1 MAQVATRPQPT
12 PYPPPQTEEGIV
24 ANPALAREAARLF
37 ADRGVTFGVN
47 NDDGGI
53 LHRPIPIDP
62 LPRRVAAAEWESL
75 ERGLLQRTL
84 ALDAFIR
91 DVYGQQRILRAGR
104 IPAHL
109 VYGSP
114 SYLRGASGPAAQ
126 RPGQIAVAG
135 IDLVKVNGRWL
146 VLEDNVRVP
155 SGISYALAARWAM
168 RKLFGRAMPAFG
180 AARLEDYPRR
190 LRAALRERA
199 PSDGELVVLSP
210 GRLNAAYYEHEE
222 LARLMECPLVTGDDL
237 FASHRGAWRREGAE
251 RHPVSAIYHRFSPDY
266 LDPLAGFGGSVIG
279 VPCLISAWRNGALG
293 LANAPTCGI
302 ADDKSLFPYV
312 PDMIHYYL
320 GETPL
325 LEQPLTLDLTE
336 AVQRRHVLAHFEDF
350 VFKPVDGSGGKGIV
364 FGPIAPA
371 DEREATTAAIDADP
385 ASLIAQPAL
394 ELERLP
400 CLMADGTVERRRC
413 DLRPFVLLGS
423 SPWVV
428 PGGLTRVAPSTDAWL
443 VNSSAG
449 GGVKDTWVA
458 A

>member
-1 MAQVATRPQPT
+1 
-12 PYPPPQTEEGIV
+12 
-24 ANPALAREAARLF
+24 LAREAARLF
-37 ADRGVTFGVN
+37 ADRGVTFGVH

-62 LPRRVAAAEWESL
+62 LPRRVAAAEWASL
-75 ERGLLQRTL
+75 ERGLLQRAL

-91 DVYGQQRILRAGR
+91 DLYGQQRILRSGR

-135 IDLVKVNGRWL
+135 IDLVKVKGRWL

-168 RKLFGRAMPAFG
+168 RKLLGRAMPAFG

-190 LRAALRERA
+190 LRAALRQRA

-210 GRLNAAYYEHEE
+210 GPLNAAYYEHEE
-222 LARLMECPLVTGDDL
+222 LARLMECPLVTGQDL
-237 FASHRGAWRREGAE
+237 FASHRGAWRRDGAE

-266 LDPLAGFGGSVIG
+266 LDPLAGFSGSVIG
-279 VPCLISAWRNGALG
+279 IPCLITAWRNGALG
-293 LANAPTCGI
+293 LANAPTCSI

-325 LEQPLTLDLTE
+325 LEQPLTLDLTDP
-336 AVQRRHVLAHFEDF
+336 AQRRHVLAHFEDF
-350 VFKPVDGSGGKGIV
+350 VFKPIDGSGGKGIV
-364 FGPIAPA
+364 FGPVAA
-371 DEREATTAAIDADP
+371 AEEREATAAAIEADP
-385 ASLIAQPAL
+385 ASLVAQPAL
-394 ELERLP
+394 DLERLP
-400 CLMADGTVERRRC
+400 CLLADGTIEWRRC
-413 DLRPFVLLGS
+413 DLRPFVVLGS

-428 PGGLTRVAPSTDAWL
+428 PGGLTRVAPTTDAWL

>member
-1 MAQVATRPQPT
+1 MAQEAT
-12 PYPPPQTEEGIV
+12 
-24 ANPALAREAARLF
+24 RLF
-37 ADRGVTFGVN
+37 AERGVTFGVPE
-47 NDDGGI
+47 DDGGI

-62 LPRRVAAAEWESL
+62 LPRRLAAAEWHAL
-75 ERGLLQRTL
+75 ERALVQRTL
-84 ALDAFIR
+84 ALDAFIQ

-109 VYGSP
+109 VYGSA
-114 SYLRGASGPAAQ
+114 SYLRGASSPAAQ

-135 IDLVKVNGRWL
+135 IDLVKVDGRWL

-155 SGISYALAARWAM
+155 SGISYALAARWAT
-168 RKLFGRAMPAFG
+168 RRVLGRAMPAFG

-190 LRAALRERA
+190 LRAVLRERA

-210 GRLNAAYYEHEE
+210 GPLNAAYYEHEE
-222 LARLMECPLVTGDDL
+222 LARLMEAPLVTGKDL
-237 FASHRGAWRREGAE
+237 FASHRGVWRLKGAE

-279 VPCLISAWRNGALG
+279 VPCLIAAWRNGELG
-293 LANAPTCGI
+293 LANAPTCSI

-312 PDMIHYYL
+312 PDMVRYYL
-320 GETPL
+320 GEPPL
-325 LEQPLTLDLTE
+325 LEQPYTLDLTDP
-336 AVQRRHVLAHFEDF
+336 AQRRHALAHFEDF
-350 VFKPVDGSGGKGIV
+350 VFKPVEGSGGKGIV

-371 DEREATTAAIDADP
+371 EERAATAAAVEAEP

-394 ELERLP
+394 DLERLP
-400 CLMADGTVERRRC
+400 CLMTDGTIEWRRC

-428 PGGLTRVAPSTDAWL
+428 PGGLTRVAPTTEAWL

>member
-1 MAQVATRPQPT
+1 MAQMVQFAMPALVNAETQLAIRP
-12 PYPPPQTEEGIV
+12 G
-24 ANPALAREAARLF
+24 LAREAARLF
-37 ADRGVTFGVN
+37 ADRGVTFGVLA
-47 NDDGGI
+47 DDASMV
-53 LHRPIPIDP
+53 HRPIPIDP
-62 LPRRVAAAEWESL
+62 LPRRLAAAEWQSL
-75 ERGLLQRTL
+75 ERGLLQRTM
-84 ALDAFIR
+84 ALDAFIQ

-109 VYGSP
+109 VYGSA
-114 SYLRGASGPAAQ
+114 SFLRGASGPASQ

-135 IDLVKVNGRWL
+135 IDLVKVDGRWM

-168 RKLFGRAMPAFG
+168 RKLLGRAMPSLG

-190 LRAALRERA
+190 LRAALHQRA

-210 GRLNAAYYEHEE
+210 GPLNAAYYEHQE

-237 FASHRGAWRREGAE
+237 FASHRGAWRRDGAQ
-251 RHPVSAIYHRFSPDY
+251 RYPVSAIYHRFSPDY
-266 LDPLAGFGGSVIG
+266 LDPLAGYSGSVIG
-279 VPCLISAWRNGALG
+279 IPCLLTAWRNGALG
-293 LANAPTCGI
+293 LANAPTCSI

-312 PDMIHYYL
+312 PEMIRYYL
-320 GETPL
+320 GETAL
-325 LEQPLTLDLTE
+325 LEQPFTLDMTD
-336 AVQRRHVLAHFEDF
+336 LAARQHALAQFEDF

-364 FGPIAPA
+364 FGPVASA
-371 DEREATTAAIDADP
+371 EEREATVAAIEAEP

-394 ELERLP
+394 DLERLP
-400 CLMADGTVERRRC
+400 CLMPDGTIEWRRC
-413 DLRPFVLLGS
+413 DLRPFVVLGS

-449 GGVKDTWVA
+449 GGVKDTWVVA
-458 A
+458 

>member
-1 MAQVATRPQPT
+1 MAV
-12 PYPPPQTEEGIV
+12 
-24 ANPALAREAARLF
+24 EAARLF
-37 ADRGVTFGVN
+37 AARRVTFGVRDHN
-47 NDDGGI
+47 GGI

-62 LPRRVAAAEWESL
+62 LPRRLAAAEWESL

-84 ALDAFIR
+84 ALDAFIQ

-168 RKLFGRAMPAFG
+168 RKLLGRAMPAFG
-180 AARLEDYPRR
+180 ASRLEDYPRR
-190 LRAALRERA
+190 LRAALRQRA

-222 LARLMECPLVTGDDL
+222 LARLMECPLVTGEDL
-237 FASHRGAWRREGAE
+237 FASHRGCWRRDGTE
-251 RHPVSAIYHRFSPDY
+251 RHPVTAIYHRFSPDY
-266 LDPLAGFGGSVIG
+266 LDPLAGFSGSVIG

-293 LANAPTCGI
+293 LANAPSCSI

-312 PDMIHYYL
+312 PEMIRYYL
-320 GETPL
+320 GETPRL
-325 LEQPLTLDLTE
+325 DQPPTLDLSQAT
-336 AVQRRHVLAHFEDF
+336 QRRHVLAHFRDF

-364 FGPIAPA
+364 FGPIADGEQRA
-371 DEREATTAAIDADP
+371 ATAAVIEAEP
-385 ASLIAQPAL
+385 ASLVAQLAL
-394 ELERLP
+394 DLERLP
-400 CLMADGTVERRRC
+400 CVTADGTIEWRRC

-428 PGGLTRVAPSTDAWL
+428 PGGLTRVAPDSDAWL

>member
-1 MAQVATRPQPT
+1 MAHVVTSPRPAVPQGRVEDVA
-12 PYPPPQTEEGIV
+12 IV
-24 ANPALAREAARLF
+24 ADAGMAREAARLF
-37 ADRGVTFGVN
+37 AERGVTFGVH
-47 NDDGGI
+47 DDSGAM

-62 LPRRVAAAEWESL
+62 LPRRLGSPEWQAL
-75 ERGLLQRTL
+75 ERGLLQRTQ
-84 ALDAFIR
+84 ALDTFIR

-109 VYGSP
+109 VYGSA
-114 SYLRGASGPAAQ
+114 SYLRGASGTAAQ

-155 SGISYALAARWAM
+155 SGITYALAARWVM
-168 RKLFGRAMPAFG
+168 RKLMGPAMPAFG

-190 LRAALRERA
+190 LRAALRQRA

-210 GRLNAAYYEHEE
+210 GPLNAAYYEHEE
-222 LARLMECPLVTGDDL
+222 LARLMECRLVTGDDL
-237 FASHRGAWRREGAE
+237 LASHRGAWRRDGAE
-251 RHPVSAIYHRFSPDY
+251 HYPVGAIYHRFSPDY
-266 LDPLAGFGGSVIG
+266 LDPLAGFSGSVIG
-279 VPCLISAWRNGALG
+279 IPCLISAWRNGALG
-293 LANAPTCGI
+293 LANAPTCSI

-312 PDMIHYYL
+312 PDMIRYYL

-325 LEQPLTLDLTE
+325 LEQPYTLDLTDP
-336 AVQRRHVLAHFEDF
+336 ASRQRVLANFDDF

-364 FGPIAPA
+364 FGPIASA
-371 DEREATTAAIDADP
+371 EERAATLAAIDAEP

-394 ELERLP
+394 DLERLP
-400 CLMADGTVERRRC
+400 CLLADGSIEFRRC
-413 DLRPFVLLGS
+413 DLRPFIVLGS

-428 PGGLTRVAPSTDAWL
+428 PGGLTRVAPSREAWL

-449 GGVKDTWVA
+449 GRVKDTWVA